1 MIGLSIAERRKV
13 ASNVAGHLLGLHI
26 AGGVLALLLLA
37 SLVCAVLAIV
47 RYFQGPGGPLGR
59 LITSGWYLAVPLGLL
74 ILVHFV

>member
-37 SLVCAVLAIV
+37 SLADSTARAC
-47 RYFQGPGGPLGR
+47 
-59 LITSGWYLAVPLGLL
+59 GWRR
-74 ILVHFV
+74 